1 VRLDRRPNLRQP
13 EACSARP
20 SPQRNPLNLLSVAL
34 VLSDLPVLPPEQ
46 GSVHSASSSSSSSSH
61 NNNNSSSSSS
71 SNHNNHSNRP
81 GPDSVR
87 SVKLSHSNRLGLEL
101 ADSVP
106 RSRSKLAA
114 FSLQVT
120 LPSVKSLP
128 PADSVRVS
136 RFNLAFAT
144 NASKEPQPLVLVPLG
159 LAPEP
164 LDRPSPR
171 PPLLLERLPNS
182 PRQVRLVQGD
192 SVLVSPRRTPTY
204 KPNTVI
210 LSRKQIDLRTIQYR
224 GVRFYTYR
232 SRDWSIWSTIPT
244 AAASSTDRWALRQY
258 HDRNHWY
265 RPVRSTTAAPTNW
278 P

>member
-1 VRLDRRPNLRQP
+1 MRLDRRHSLRQP

-20 SPQRNPLNLLSVAL
+20 NLQHNPLNLLSVAL
-34 VLSDLPVLPPEQ
+34 VLLDLLVLPPEQ
-46 GSVHSASSSSSSSSH
+46 GSVHSASSSSS
-61 NNNNSSSSSS
+61 NNHSSSSSHS
-71 SNHNNHSNRP
+71 NHSNRP

-87 SVKLSHSNRLGLEL
+87 SAKLSHSNRLDLEL

-136 RFNLAFAT
+136 RFNPAFTT
-144 NASKEPQPLVLVPLG
+144 NTSKETQPLVLVPLG
-159 LAPEP
+159 LTLEP

-171 PPLLLERLPNS
+171 PPLPLARLPNS
-182 PRQVRLVQGD
+182 PRQVRLAQGG
-192 SVLVSPRRTPTY
+192 SVIVSPRSYPPTY

-210 LSRKQIDLRTIQYR
+210 LSRKQIDLRTIQHG
-224 GVRFYTYR
+224 GVRFYNYR
-232 SRDWSIWSTIPT
+232 SRDRGIWSTAPT
-244 AAASSTDRWALRQY
+244 ATASSADRWALRQY
-258 HDRNHWY
+258 HDGNHWY